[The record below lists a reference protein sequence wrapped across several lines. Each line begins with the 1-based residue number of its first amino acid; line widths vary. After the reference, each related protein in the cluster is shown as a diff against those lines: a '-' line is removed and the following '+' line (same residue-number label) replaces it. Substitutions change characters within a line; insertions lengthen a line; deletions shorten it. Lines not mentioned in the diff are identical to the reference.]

1 MVNIFF
7 FLQFCFLF
15 VGKPLYSMR
24 YIFNV
29 NFILGKPSK
38 LFDRTNP
45 DWVPSLKLGHKK
57 SSYVDGNDDMHS
69 RYLRTKRRAEKRL
82 RIEKNEEKTFSKN
95 KKKETEVTNIND
107 SGLFEETPSS
117 SELDFMVSSING
129 LNENSFLNPTL
140 LLPNCSENN
149 SKETHQTNLSMADIL
164 GTE

>member
-1 MVNIFF
+1 MVNIFS

-15 VGKPLYSMR
+15 IGKPLFSIR

-29 NFILGKPSK
+29 TFILGKPSK

-45 DWVPSLKLGHKK
+45 DWVSSLKLGHKK
-57 SSYVDGNDDMHS
+57 SSCVGGNDDMHS

-117 SELDFMVSSING
+117 SELDFMVSSVNG
-129 LNENSFLNPTL
+129 LNENSFLNSTL

-149 SKETHQTNLSMADIL
+149 SKETQINLSMTDIL